1 MKKLILYSFT
11 CLSLAALLSG
21 CSSKGGNSSSKTG
34 IPYADRKSKKN
45 QSGAFAVATQ
55 YKRAPGPG
63 LIPIE
68 GGVLVVGGSAIEVAG
83 VEPNIYNYKRQVTV
97 PSFYMDETEVSNTD
111 WLEYLHWI
119 RYNYPEDREYYY
131 NELPDTLVWRRALS
145 YNEPYVDNYLR
156 HPAYR
161 DYPVV
166 GVSWEQASR
175 YCEWRTSRA
184 NEFILREKGILTDYK
199 TLAGGN
205 TGRNNN
211 ATAAATTQRPDK
223 PFNTDAYLNGQYDD
237 KGRNAP
243 VDYNTRSGS
252 ATTTAGASTAAT
264 GGGRNSQPR
273 RNATLEDGVIMQPY
287 RLPTEAEWE
296 YAALGLI
303 GNTEY
308 ENINQNKIYPWN
320 GLGVSSAKKKTRGMI
335 QANFKRAPGDYMGVG
350 GSLNDKGDLTVP
362 VIQYTP
368 NDFGLYNMAGNV
380 NEWVNDVY
388 RTGTFTDADAF
399 NPYRG
404 NYFTNKKL
412 EDAQNG
418 KIALDKYGNP
428 IKENAYSGRKQTWAE
443 KQAQTKRAD
452 SISKSTDPQGA
463 TASTSYQADQRG
475 YRDRQNTLLNEE
487 GVTLVNDKSRVYKGG
502 SWNDMA
508 YWLNPATRRFMQQD
522 ESSAE
527 VGFRCAMTMLGAP
540 EISTAGKRS
549 FKNPPQKPYRVGRG
563 K

>member
-1 MKKLILYSFT
+1 MKKLLLYSFA
-11 CLSLAALLSG
+11 CLSLVSILSS
-21 CSSKGGNSSSKTG
+21 CSSKGGNASSKTG
-34 IPYADRKSKKN
+34 IPYADRKSKTP
-45 QSGAFAVATQ
+45 GGFAVATK

-119 RYNYPEDREYYY
+119 RVSYPEDREYYY
-131 NELPDTLVWRRALS
+131 NELPDTLVWRSALS

-175 YCEWRTSRA
+175 YCEWRTSQA

-199 TLAGGN
+199 TLAGG
-205 TGRNNN
+205 TSGKGNNST
-211 ATAAATTQRPDK
+211 TAAATARPDK

-237 KGRNAP
+237 KGKNAP
-243 VDYNTRSGS
+243 IDYN
-252 ATTTAGASTAAT
+252 AKAGASVGAA
-264 GGGRNSQPR
+264 GGRGGKGQPT

-362 VIQYTP
+362 VISYTA

-388 RTGTFTDADAF
+388 RTGTFTNADAF

-404 NYFTNKKL
+404 NQFQDKQL
-412 EDAQNG
+412 SDAANG
-418 KIALDKYGNP
+418 KIALDKYGKP
-428 IKENAYSGRKQTWAE
+428 IKQNAYSGKKLTWAE
-443 KQAQTKRAD
+443 KQALAKRAD
-452 SISKSTDPQGA
+452 SISKSPDP
-463 TASTSYQADQRG
+463 TAQVTSYQADERG
-475 YRDRQNTLLNEE
+475 YRDKQNKLLNDE

-508 YWLNPATRRFMQQD
+508 YWLNPATRRFLQQD

-527 VGFRCAMTMLGAP
+527 IGFRCAMTMLGAP
-540 EISTAGKRS
+540 EISTQGKRQ
-549 FKNPPQKPYRVGRG
+549 FKTPPSKPYRVSKG

>member
-1 MKKLILYSFT
+1 LGYIPLVYMKKLLLYSFA
-11 CLSLAALLSG
+11 CLSLVSILSS
-21 CSSKGGNSSSKTG
+21 CSSKGGNASSKTG
-34 IPYADRKSKKN
+34 IPYADRKSKTP
-45 QSGAFAVATQ
+45 GGFAVATK

-119 RYNYPEDREYYY
+119 RVSYPEDREYYY
-131 NELPDTLVWRRALS
+131 NELPDTLVWRSALS

-175 YCEWRTSRA
+175 YCEWRTSQA

-199 TLAGGN
+199 TLAGG
-205 TGRNNN
+205 TSGKGNNST
-211 ATAAATTQRPDK
+211 TAAATARPDK

-237 KGRNAP
+237 KGKNAP
-243 VDYNTRSGS
+243 IDYN
-252 ATTTAGASTAAT
+252 AKAGASVGAA
-264 GGGRNSQPR
+264 GGRGGKGQPT

-362 VIQYTP
+362 VISYTA

-388 RTGTFTDADAF
+388 RTGTFTNADAF

-404 NYFTNKKL
+404 NQFQDKQL
-412 EDAQNG
+412 SDAANG
-418 KIALDKYGNP
+418 KIALDKYGKP
-428 IKENAYSGRKQTWAE
+428 IKQNAYSGKKLTWAE
-443 KQAQTKRAD
+443 KQALAKRAD
-452 SISKSTDPQGA
+452 SISKSPDP
-463 TASTSYQADQRG
+463 TAQVTSYQADERG
-475 YRDRQNTLLNEE
+475 YRDKQNKLLNDE

-508 YWLNPATRRFMQQD
+508 YWLNPATRRFLQQD

-527 VGFRCAMTMLGAP
+527 IGFRCAMTMLGAP
-540 EISTAGKRS
+540 EISTQGKRQ
-549 FKNPPQKPYRVGRG
+549 FKTPPSKPYRVSKG

>member
-1 MKKLILYSFT
+1 MKKLLLYSFS
-11 CLSLAALLSG
+11 LLALAATLSSCG
-21 CSSKGGNSSSKTG
+21 GSKGGATASSKTG
-34 IPYADRKSKKN
+34 IPYADKKN
-45 QSGAFAVATQ
+45 KTPGSFAVATK

-63 LIPIE
+63 LVAIE
-68 GGVLVVGGSAIEVAG
+68 GGVLIVGGSAIEVAG

-119 RYNYPEDREYYY
+119 RTSYPEDREYYY
-131 NELPDTLVWRRALS
+131 NELPDTLVWRSALS

-175 YCEWRTSRA
+175 YCTWRTSRA

-199 TLAGGN
+199 TLAGGGKAKTN
-205 TGRNNN
+205 TT
-211 ATAAATTQRPDK
+211 TAASTQPNK
-223 PFNTDAYLNGQYDD
+223 PFDTDAYLNGQFDD
-237 KGRNAP
+237 KGKNAP
-243 VDYNTRSGS
+243 RDYN
-252 ATTTAGASTAAT
+252 AKLAAGVTGKAANAVGT
-264 GGGRNSQPR
+264 

-308 ENINQNKIYPWN
+308 ENVNQQKIYPWN
-320 GLGVSSAKKKTRGMI
+320 GLGVSSASKKTRGLI
-335 QANFKRAPGDYMGVG
+335 QANFKRAIGDYMGVG

-362 VIQYTP
+362 VLYYTP

-388 RTGTFTDADAF
+388 RTGTFTDANSF

-404 NYFTNKKL
+404 NTFQNKKL
-412 EDAQNG
+412 ADAQNG
-418 KIALDKYGNP
+418 KIELDKYGKP
-428 IKENAYSGRKQTWAE
+428 VKENAYAGKKLTWKE
-443 KQAQTKRAD
+443 KQELAKRAD
-452 SISKSTDPQGA
+452 SISKSDNPNTPV
-463 TASTSYQADQRG
+463 TSYVSDERG
-475 YRDRQNTLLNEE
+475 YRDKQNQLLNEE

-508 YWLNPATRRFMQQD
+508 YWLNPATRRFLAQD

-527 VGFRCAMTMLGAP
+527 IGFRCAMTMLGAP
-540 EISTAGKRS
+540 EISTQGKRQ
-549 FKNPPQKPYRVGRG
+549 FKTPASKPYRVG
-563 K
+563 KAK

>member
-1 MKKLILYSFT
+1 MKKLILYSFA
-11 CLSLAALLSG
+11 CLSLVGLLSG

-34 IPYADRKSKKN
+34 IPYADKKN
-45 QSGAFAVATQ
+45 KTSGAFAVATK

-166 GVSWEQASR
+166 GVTWEQASR

-199 TLAGGN
+199 TLAQG
-205 TGRNNN
+205 TSGRGNNN
-211 ATAAATTQRPDK
+211 NTTAAATPKPDK
-223 PFNTDAYLNGQYDD
+223 PFNTDAYLNGQYSDVG
-237 KGRNAP
+237 KNAP
-243 VDYNTRSGS
+243 IDYNVKSGA
-252 ATTTAGASTAAT
+252 ATTTAGATAAPAR
-264 GGGRNSQPR
+264 GGQPR
-273 RNATLEDGVIMQPY
+273 RTATLEDGVIMQPY

-320 GLGVSSAKKKTRGMI
+320 GLGVSSASKKTRGLI

-362 VIQYTP
+362 VLYYKP

-404 NYFTNKKL
+404 NYFTNKQL
-412 EDAQNG
+412 ADAQNG

-428 IKENAYSGRKQTWAE
+428 IKENAYSGKKLTWAE
-443 KQAQTKRAD
+443 KQALAKRAD
-452 SISKSTDPQGA
+452 SISKSTEPGTPV
-463 TASTSYQADQRG
+463 TAYQADERG
-475 YRDRQNTLLNEE
+475 HRDRQNKLLNDE
-487 GVTLVNDKSRVYKGG
+487 GVSLVNDKSRVYKGG

-508 YWLNPATRRFMQQD
+508 YWLNPATRRFLQQD
-522 ESSAE
+522 DASAE
-527 VGFRCAMTMLGAP
+527 IGFRCAMTMLGAP
-540 EISTAGKRS
+540 EISTAGKRN
-549 FKNPPQKPYRVGRG
+549 FKQASPKAFNPKR
-563 K
+563 

>member
-1 MKKLILYSFT
+1 MKKLILYSFS
-11 CLSLAALLSG
+11 CLFLATLLTA

-34 IPYADRKSKKN
+34 VPYADRKSKNN

-68 GGVLVVGGSAIEVAG
+68 GGVLVVGGSAIEVPG

-119 RYNYPEDREYYY
+119 RYNFPEDQEFYY
-131 NELPDTLVWRRALS
+131 NELPDTLVWRSALS

-175 YCEWRTSRA
+175 YCTWRTSRA
-184 NEFILREKGILTDYK
+184 NEFILREKGILTDYR

-205 TGRNNN
+205 SGRNNN
-211 ATAAATTQRPDK
+211 ATTAAAPKPDK

-243 VDYNTRSGS
+243 MDYNTKAGA
-252 ATTTAGASTAAT
+252 ATGTAGAAA
-264 GGGRNSQPR
+264 GGRGNNQPR
-273 RNATLEDGVIMQPY
+273 RTATLEDGVIMQPY

-308 ENINQNKIYPWN
+308 ENITQNKIYPWN
-320 GLGVSSAKKKTRGMI
+320 GLGVSSAAKKTRGMI

-404 NYFTNKKL
+404 NYFENKKL
-412 EDAQNG
+412 DNSQTG

-443 KQAQTKRAD
+443 KQAQAKRAD
-452 SISKSTDPQGA
+452 SISKSTDPQTA
-463 TASTSYQADQRG
+463 TAATSYQADQRG
-475 YRDRQNTLLNEE
+475 YRDRQNLLLNEE
-487 GVTLVNDKSRVYKGG
+487 GVTLINDKSRVYKGG

-508 YWLNPATRRFMQQD
+508 YWLNPATRRFLSQD
-522 ESSAE
+522 ESSSE
-527 VGFRCAMTMLGAP
+527 IGFRCAMTMLGAP

-549 FKNPPQKPYRVGRG
+549 FKTPPPRTRG

>member
-11 CLSLAALLSG
+11 CLSLAALLTA

-34 IPYADRKSKKN
+34 VPYADRKSRNN

-63 LIPIE
+63 LVAIE
-68 GGVLVVGGSAIEVAG
+68 GGVLVVGGSAIEVPG

-119 RYNYPEDREYYY
+119 RYNFPEDQEFYY
-131 NELPDTLVWRRALS
+131 NELPDTLVWRSALS

-175 YCEWRTSRA
+175 YCQWRTSRA
-184 NEFILREKGILTDYK
+184 NEFILREKGILTDYR

-211 ATAAATTQRPDK
+211 AATAAATPRPDK

-243 VDYNTRSGS
+243 IDYNTKAGA
-252 ATTTAGASTAAT
+252 ATGTAGATA
-264 GGGRNSQPR
+264 GGRGNNQPR
-273 RNATLEDGVIMQPY
+273 RTATLEDGVIMQPY

-320 GLGVSSAKKKTRGMI
+320 GLGVSSASKKTRGLI

-404 NYFTNKKL
+404 NYFENKKL
-412 EDAQNG
+412 DNAQSG

-443 KQAQTKRAD
+443 KQAQAKRAD
-452 SISKSTDPQGA
+452 SISRSTDPQTA
-463 TASTSYQADQRG
+463 AASTTYQADQRG
-475 YRDRQNTLLNEE
+475 YRDRQNLLLNEE
-487 GVTLVNDKSRVYKGG
+487 GVTLINDKSRVYKGG

-508 YWLNPATRRFMQQD
+508 YWLNPATRRFLSQD

-527 VGFRCAMTMLGAP
+527 IGFRCAMTMLGAP
-540 EISTAGKRS
+540 EISTGGKRS
-549 FKNPPQKPYRVGRG
+549 FKTPPPRPYRVSRG

>member
-1 MKKLILYSFT
+1 MKKLLLYAFT
-11 CLSLAALLSG
+11 FLSVAILLSS

-34 IPYADRKSKKN
+34 IPYANRKSKN
-45 QSGAFAVATQ
+45 NPSGAFAVATQ
-55 YKRAPGPG
+55 YRRAPGPG

-68 GGVLVVGGSAIEVAG
+68 GGVLVVGGSAIEIPG

-119 RYNYPEDREYYY
+119 RYNYPEDREFYY
-131 NELPDTLVWRRALS
+131 NELPDTLVWRSALS

-199 TLAGGN
+199 TLNAGTSGK
-205 TGRNNN
+205 GNN
-211 ATAAATTQRPDK
+211 ATAAATPKPDK

-237 KGRNAP
+237 KGKNAP
-243 VDYNTRSGS
+243 IDYNTRAGA
-252 ATTTAGASTAAT
+252 ATTTAGVGKGNT
-264 GGGRNSQPR
+264 QPR
-273 RNATLEDGVIMQPY
+273 RTATLEDGVIMQPY

-320 GLGVSSAKKKTRGMI
+320 GLGVSSASKKTRGMI

-362 VIQYTP
+362 VIQYAP

-404 NYFTNKKL
+404 NFFTNKKL

-443 KQAQTKRAD
+443 KQAQAKRVD
-452 SISKSTDPQGA
+452 SISKSTDPQSI
-463 TASTSYQADQRG
+463 TASSTYQADQRG
-475 YRDRQNTLLNEE
+475 YRDKQNLLLNEE
-487 GVTLVNDKSRVYKGG
+487 GVTLINDKSRVYKGG

-540 EISTAGKRS
+540 EISTVGKRS
-549 FKNPPQKPYRVGRG
+549 FKTPPQKPYRVKGR
-563 K
+563 

>member
-1 MKKLILYSFT
+1 MKKLILYSFA
-11 CLSLAALLSG
+11 CLSLAALLSA
-21 CSSKGGNSSSKTG
+21 CSAKGGNSSSKTG
-34 IPYADRKSKKN
+34 VPYADRKSKNN
-45 QSGAFAVATQ
+45 QSGAFAVATR

-68 GGVLVVGGSAIEVAG
+68 GGVLVVGGSAIEVPG
-83 VEPNIYNYKRQVTV
+83 IEPNIYNYKRQVTV

-119 RYNYPEDREYYY
+119 RYNYPEDQEFYY
-131 NELPDTLVWRRALS
+131 NELPDTLVWRSALS

-175 YCEWRTSRA
+175 YCQWRTSRA

-205 TGRNNN
+205 TGKNNN
-211 ATAAATTQRPDK
+211 AAATTAARPDK

-237 KGRNAP
+237 KGKNAP
-243 VDYNTRSGS
+243 IDYNTKSGA
-252 ATTTAGASTAAT
+252 ATGTAGATA
-264 GGGRNSQPR
+264 GGKGNNQPR
-273 RNATLEDGVIMQPY
+273 RTATLEDGVIMQPY

-320 GLGVSSAKKKTRGMI
+320 GLGVSSASKKTRGLI

-404 NYFTNKKL
+404 NYFENKKL
-412 EDAQNG
+412 DNAQTG

-443 KQAQTKRAD
+443 KQAQAKRAD
-452 SISKSTDPQGA
+452 SISKSTDPQS
-463 TASTSYQADQRG
+463 TVASNTYQADQRG
-475 YRDRQNTLLNEE
+475 YRDAQKLNLNEE
-487 GVTLVNDKSRVYKGG
+487 GVTLINDKSRVYKGG

-508 YWLNPATRRFMQQD
+508 YWLNPATRRFLSQD

-527 VGFRCAMTMLGAP
+527 IGFRCAMTMLGAP
-540 EISTAGKRS
+540 EISTSGKRS
-549 FKNPPQKPYRVGRG
+549 FKTPAAKPYRVSKG

>member
-1 MKKLILYSFT
+1 MKKLLLYSFT

-34 IPYADRKSKKN
+34 IPYANRKSKTN
-45 QSGAFAVATQ
+45 ASGAFAVATQ
-55 YKRAPGPG
+55 YRRAPGPG

-68 GGVLVVGGSAIEVAG
+68 GGVLVVGGSAIEVPG
-83 VEPNIYNYKRQVTV
+83 IEPNIYNYKRQVTV

-119 RYNYPEDREYYY
+119 RYNYPEDREFYY
-131 NELPDTLVWRRALS
+131 NELPDTLVWRSALS

-199 TLAGGN
+199 TLNAGN
-205 TGRNNN
+205 TGKGNN
-211 ATAAATTQRPDK
+211 ATAAATPKPDK

-237 KGRNAP
+237 KGKNAP
-243 VDYNTRSGS
+243 VDYNTKAGA
-252 ATTTAGASTAAT
+252 ATTTAGSGKGNT
-264 GGGRNSQPR
+264 QPR
-273 RNATLEDGVIMQPY
+273 RTATLEDGVIMQPY

-320 GLGVSSAKKKTRGMI
+320 GLGVSSASKKTRGMI

-362 VIQYTP
+362 VIQYGA

-412 EDAQNG
+412 EDTQNG

-443 KQAQTKRAD
+443 KQAQAKRVD
-452 SISKSTDPQGA
+452 SISKSTDPQTIGTTNA
-463 TASTSYQADQRG
+463 YQADQRG
-475 YRDRQNTLLNEE
+475 YRDRQNTILNEE

-540 EISTAGKRS
+540 EISTVGKRS
-549 FKNPPQKPYRVGRG
+549 FKTPPPKPYRVGRS

>member
-1 MKKLILYSFT
+1 MKKLLLYSFT
-11 CLSLAALLSG
+11 FLSLAAVLSG

-34 IPYADRKSKKN
+34 IPYADRKSKN
-45 QSGAFAVATQ
+45 NASGAFAVATQ

-68 GGVLVVGGSAIEVAG
+68 GGVLVVGGSAIEVPG

-119 RYNYPEDREYYY
+119 RYNYPEDREFYY
-131 NELPDTLVWRRALS
+131 NELPDTLVWRSALS

-184 NEFILREKGILTDYK
+184 NEFILRERGILTDYK
-199 TLAGGN
+199 TLNAGN
-205 TGRNNN
+205 TGKGNN
-211 ATAAATTQRPDK
+211 ATAAATPRPDK
-223 PFNTDAYLNGQYDD
+223 PFNTDAYINGQYDD
-237 KGRNAP
+237 KGKNAP
-243 VDYNTRSGS
+243 IDYNTKAGA
-252 ATTTAGASTAAT
+252 ATTTAGAGKGNT
-264 GGGRNSQPR
+264 QPR
-273 RNATLEDGVIMQPY
+273 RTATLEDGVIMQPY

-320 GLGVSSAKKKTRGMI
+320 GLGVSSASKKTRGMI

-362 VIQYTP
+362 VIQYAA
-368 NDFGLYNMAGNV
+368 NDFGLFNMAGNV

-412 EDAQNG
+412 EDTQSG

-443 KQAQTKRAD
+443 KQAQAKRVD
-452 SISKSTDPQGA
+452 SISKSTDPQTIPLA
-463 TASTSYQADQRG
+463 NAYQADQRG
-475 YRDRQNTLLNEE
+475 YRDKQNILLNEE
-487 GVTLVNDKSRVYKGG
+487 GVSLVNDKSRVYKGG

-549 FKNPPQKPYRVGRG
+549 FKTPPPKPYRVGRS

>member
-1 MKKLILYSFT
+1 MKKFILYSFT
-11 CLSLAALLSG
+11 CLCLVGFLSS

-34 IPYADRKSKKN
+34 IPYADRNSKKN
-45 QSGAFAVATQ
+45 ASGAFAVATK

-68 GGVLVVGGSAIEVAG
+68 GGVLVVGGSAIEVPG

-119 RYNYPEDREYYY
+119 RYNFPEDQEFYY
-131 NELPDTLVWRRALS
+131 NELPDSLVWRRALS

-175 YCEWRTSRA
+175 YCTWRTSRA

-199 TLAGGN
+199 TLQSGN
-205 TGRNNN
+205 STGRGNNT
-211 ATAAATTQRPDK
+211 TAAAIPKPDK

-237 KGRNAP
+237 KGKNAP
-243 VDYNTRSGS
+243 VDYNIKAGA
-252 ATTTAGASTAAT
+252 ATSTAGAAPNA
-264 GGGRNSQPR
+264 GGKGNGQPR
-273 RNATLEDGVIMQPY
+273 RTATLEDGVIMQPY

-320 GLGVSSAKKKTRGMI
+320 GLGVSSAAKKTRGMI
-335 QANFKRAPGDYMGVG
+335 QANFKRSSGDYMGVG

-362 VIQYTP
+362 VISYLP

-388 RTGTFTDADAF
+388 RTATFTDADAF

-404 NYFTNKKL
+404 NYFENKQL
-412 EDAQNG
+412 ADAQSG

-428 IKENAYSGRKQTWAE
+428 IKENAYSGRKLSWAE
-443 KQAQTKRAD
+443 KQALAKRSD
-452 SISKSTDPQGA
+452 SISKSPDPKARVTD
-463 TASTSYQADQRG
+463 YQADERG
-475 YRDRQNTLLNEE
+475 YRDRQNKLLNDE

-540 EISTAGKRS
+540 EISTQGKRN
-549 FKNPPQKPYRVGRG
+549 FKTPPPRPYRVSRG

>member
-1 MKKLILYSFT
+1 MKKTLLYSFAVIAIST
-11 CLSLAALLSG
+11 TMFS
-21 CSSKGGNSSSKTG
+21 CSRNKGAGVSNKTG
-34 IPYADRKSKKN
+34 IPYANKN
-45 QSGAFAVATQ
+45 NKTYGSFAVATQ
-55 YKRAPGPG
+55 YQRAPGPG

-68 GGVLVVGGSAIEVAG
+68 GGVLVVGGSAIEVPG
-83 VEPNIYNYKRQVTV
+83 VEPNIYNYRRQVTV
-97 PSFYMDETEVSNTD
+97 PSFYMDETEVSNTN

-119 RYNYPEDREYYY
+119 KTSYPDDNEYYY

-145 YNEPYVDNYLR
+145 YNEPYVNNYLR

-175 YCEWRTSRA
+175 FCEWRTSQA
-184 NEFILREKGILTDYK
+184 NEYILRQKGILTDYK

-205 TGRNNN
+205 KPGGKNSSAGT
-211 ATAAATTQRPDK
+211 ATATRPTT

-237 KGRNAP
+237 KGKNAP
-243 VDYNTRSGS
+243 KDYN
-252 ATTTAGASTAAT
+252 AQPGAPAT
-264 GGGRNSQPR
+264 GKGANAIPT

-308 ENINQNKIYPWN
+308 ENITQQKIYPWN
-320 GLGVSSAKKKTRGMI
+320 GLGVSSAAKKTRGLV
-335 QANFKRAPGDYMGVG
+335 QANFKRGVGDYMGVG
-350 GSLNDKGDLTVP
+350 GSLNDKADLTAP
-362 VIQYTP
+362 VISYAP

-388 RTGTFTDADAF
+388 RTGTFSDADAF

-404 NYFTNKKL
+404 NVFENNKL
-412 EDAQNG
+412 SDAKKG
-418 KIALDKYGNP
+418 TIALDKYGQP
-428 IKENAYSGRKQTWAE
+428 IKEKAYAGRKETWAE
-443 KQAQTKRAD
+443 KQALSRRAD
-452 SISKSTDPQGA
+452 SIAKSPDP
-463 TASTSYQADQRG
+463 STPVTPYIADERG
-475 YRDRQNTLLNEE
+475 YRDKQNKLLNEE

-508 YWLNPATRRFMQQD
+508 YWLNPATRRFLQQD

-540 EISTAGKRS
+540 EISTKGKRG
-549 FKNPPQKPYRVGRG
+549 FKPAQPRVF
-563 K
+563 KSKK

>member
-1 MKKLILYSFT
+1 MKKILRYSFA
-11 CLSLAALLSG
+11 CLSIVGLLSS

-34 IPYADRKSKKN
+34 LPYADKKSKTP
-45 QSGAFAVATQ
+45 GGFAVATK

-68 GGVLVVGGSAIEVAG
+68 GGVLVIGGSAIEVAG

-166 GVSWEQASR
+166 GVSWEQATR
-175 YCEWRTSRA
+175 YCQWRTDRA
-184 NEFILREKGILTDYK
+184 NEFILREKGIMTDYK

-205 TGRNNN
+205 NTKGN
-211 ATAAATTQRPDK
+211 AAATASAKPDK

-237 KGRNAP
+237 KGKNAFN
-243 VDYNTRSGS
+243 DFNSKN
-252 ATTTAGASTAAT
+252 AAAAPAAK
-264 GGGRNSQPR
+264 GNAQPKR
-273 RNATLEDGVIMQPY
+273 TATLEDGVVMQPY

-308 ENINQNKIYPWN
+308 ENTNQNKIYPWN
-320 GLGVSSAKKKTRGMI
+320 GLGVSSASKKTRGLI

-362 VIQYTP
+362 VYQYLP

-388 RTGTFTDADAF
+388 RTATFTDADAF
-399 NPYRG
+399 NPFRG
-404 NYFTNKKL
+404 NTFENKQL
-412 EDAQNG
+412 ADAQSG
-418 KIALDKYGNP
+418 KIVLDKYGRP
-428 IKENAYSGRKQTWAE
+428 VKENAYSGKKLTWKE
-443 KQAQTKRAD
+443 KQALAKKAD
-452 SISKSTDPQGA
+452 SIAKSTDPSVPV
-463 TASTSYQADQRG
+463 TNYVADERG
-475 YRDRQNTLLNEE
+475 YRDRQNKILNEE

-508 YWLNPATRRFMQQD
+508 YWLNPATRRFLQQD
-522 ESSAE
+522 DASAE

-540 EISTAGKRS
+540 EINPGKSRQ
-549 FKNPPQKPYRVGRG
+549 FKASGPKPYKVG
-563 K
+563 KSK

>member
-1 MKKLILYSFT
+1 MKKLLLYSFT
-11 CLSLAALLSG
+11 CLSLAALLTA
-21 CSSKGGNSSSKTG
+21 CSSKGNNSSSKTG
-34 IPYADRKSKKN
+34 IPYADKKGR
-45 QSGAFAVATQ
+45 GAAGSFAVATQ

-68 GGVLVVGGSAIEVAG
+68 GGVLIVGGSAIEVPG

-119 RYNYPEDREYYY
+119 RYNFPEDQEYYY
-131 NELPDTLVWRRALS
+131 NELPDTLVWRSALS

-199 TLAGGN
+199 TLNAGNNGR
-205 TGRNNN
+205 RNNN
-211 ATAAATTQRPDK
+211 TPAATTPSQ
-223 PFNTDAYLNGQYDD
+223 PFNTDAYLNGQFDD
-237 KGRNAP
+237 KGKNAP
-243 VDYNTRSGS
+243 FNYNNK
-252 ATTTAGASTAAT
+252 AAAAAPAT
-264 GGGRNSQPR
+264 GGGKNDPNQR
-273 RNATLEDGVIMQPY
+273 RTATLEDGVIMQPY

-320 GLGVSSAKKKTRGMI
+320 GLGVSSAKKSTRGMI
-335 QANFKRAPGDYMGVG
+335 QANFKRASGDYMGVG

-412 EDAQNG
+412 ENTQTG

-428 IKENAYSGRKQTWAE
+428 IKENAYSGRKQSWAE
-443 KQAQTKRAD
+443 KQAQAKRAD
-452 SISKSTDPQGA
+452 SISKSTDPQA
-463 TASTSYQADQRG
+463 VTASAAYQADQRG
-475 YRDRQNTLLNEE
+475 YRDKQNILLNEE

-527 VGFRCAMTMLGAP
+527 LGFRCAMTMLGAP
-540 EISTAGKRS
+540 EISTAGKRN
-549 FKNPPQKPYRVGRG
+549 FKNPPQKAYRVKG

>member
-11 CLSLAALLSG
+11 CLFLATLLTA

-34 IPYADRKSKKN
+34 VPYADRKSRNN

-68 GGVLVVGGSAIEVAG
+68 GGVLVVGGSAIEVPG

-119 RYNYPEDREYYY
+119 RYNFPEDQEFYY
-131 NELPDTLVWRRALS
+131 NELPDTLVWRSALS

-175 YCEWRTSRA
+175 YCQWRTSRA
-184 NEFILREKGILTDYK
+184 NEFILREKGILTDYR

-205 TGRNNN
+205 SGRNNN
-211 ATAAATTQRPDK
+211 ATTAAAPKPDK

-243 VDYNTRSGS
+243 VDYNTKAGA
-252 ATTTAGASTAAT
+252 ATGTAGAAA
-264 GGGRNSQPR
+264 GGRGNNQPR
-273 RNATLEDGVIMQPY
+273 RTATLEDGVIMQPY

-320 GLGVSSAKKKTRGMI
+320 GLGVSSADKKTRGMI

-362 VIQYTP
+362 VIQYKP

-404 NYFTNKKL
+404 NYFENKKL
-412 EDAQNG
+412 DNAQSG

-443 KQAQTKRAD
+443 KQAQAKRAD
-452 SISKSTDPQGA
+452 SISKSTDPQTA
-463 TASTSYQADQRG
+463 TAASSYQADQRG
-475 YRDRQNTLLNEE
+475 YRDRQNLLLNEE
-487 GVTLVNDKSRVYKGG
+487 GVTLINDKSRVYKGG

-508 YWLNPATRRFMQQD
+508 YWLNPATRRFLSQD

-527 VGFRCAMTMLGAP
+527 IGFRCAMTMLGAP

-549 FKNPPQKPYRVGRG
+549 FKTPPPIPFRVGKG